1 MFSFPALF
9 LFRLRLR
16 FLFLVLVLFPFEG
29 DARANTLS
37 HYNSHFFSFLF
48 RTHSRSIS
56 TSIFLFFF
64 HLSVVIFCLFQC
76 ASLSVINLRYTFTPP
91 SSIQCFVLHP
101 NSTIFCAHSVRL
113 FVRFFPLF
121 AFICCYYSFSL
132 ALFHFFS
139 SCDLAKIQ
147 FRHIITSLSNT
158 YEDGNVY
165 DNSNNKND
173 MYTFIH
179 RHHNNVTLDS
189 LFFTRF
195 CFVLLCLFCCLQRN
209 GIEVK

>member
-1 MFSFPALF
+1 M
-9 LFRLRLR
+9 
-16 FLFLVLVLFPFEG
+16 
-29 DARANTLS
+29 
-37 HYNSHFFSFLF
+37 
-48 RTHSRSIS
+48 
-56 TSIFLFFF
+56 
-64 HLSVVIFCLFQC
+64 
-76 ASLSVINLRYTFTPP
+76 
-91 SSIQCFVLHP
+91 
-101 NSTIFCAHSVRL
+101 RL

-209 GIEVK
+209 GIEVKWRTVVIDLELFNLKSFRRNHFFALALTVSLNHSLVLCRVFDEFNSFFAENVFVVQLYHYYKHHYHHHQHRHHQRHATPHIHGPFLLARVSLMMLPPPSMLRQPPPQF